1 MIITAKQL
9 TEALTGLGWKA
20 DKYQHL
26 QKAIN
31 VTRPFDGF
39 PLGKTELIPHRI
51 RMDSASVWVETK
63 HRRTPTSQN
72 PSRTEWKVIE
82 RESWDAITVTEGGHI
97 KIGQKLF

>member
-39 PLGKTELIPHRI
+39 PLGKTELVPYRI
-51 RMDSASVWVETK
+51 RMDSVSVWVETK
-63 HRRTPTSQN
+63 HRRTPTTLN
-72 PSRTEWKVIE
+72 PSRTEWRVIE
-82 RESWDAITVTEGGHI
+82 RESYSDIRVTEGGHI
-97 KIGQKLF
+97 RIGQKLF

>member
-9 TEALTGLGWKA
+9 TEALTGLGWKT
-20 DKYQHL
+20 DKYRHL
-26 QKAIN
+26 QRTIN

-39 PLGKTELIPHRI
+39 PLGKTEPVQYRI
-51 RMDSASVWVETK
+51 RMDSTSVWVETK
-63 HRRTPTSQN
+63 HRRTPTTLN

-82 RESWDAITVTEGGHI
+82 RESYSDVLITEGGHI